1 MSTWPSKT
9 SPPLPSAKEPPV
21 FPTDPFIIR
30 SHDFPVR
37 FRNVPRQ
44 LPQLRKGPRST
55 CSSDGHSL
63 QKSTLD
69 DSLSGST
76 QVRSSRGTD
85 RDAHS
90 VAGVERGGRISLPSA
105 VHFRVSPQ
113 GAHQTQKSPIQ
124 RLRVKARSL
133 FTSPLSERKPD
144 IPPLFNRLGTP
155 IPHLFIGTGSVVA
168 HWGS

>member
-1 MSTWPSKT
+1 MSTWTSKT

-37 FRNVPRQ
+37 FRNVPWQ

-90 VAGVERGGRISLPSA
+90 VAGVERGCGISLP
-105 VHFRVSPQ
+105 PQ
-113 GAHQTQKSPIQ
+113 GAHQTEKSPIQ

-133 FTSPLSERKPD
+133 FTFPLSECKAAY
-144 IPPLFNRLGTP
+144 IPPLFIRLGTP
-155 IPHLFIGTGSVVA
+155 TPRPFIGTGSVVA